1 MSTDTFQRGQT
12 VRLSDGRTTVDA
24 VVVLASF
31 NGKALT
37 LTYDG
42 IVAQHVAAMAVLF
55 QDGGYRSLVGS
66 HPVSVE
72 AV

>member
-12 VRLSDGRTTVDA
+12 VRLTCGETTLDA
-24 VVVLASF
+24 RVVLVSA
-31 NGKALT
+31 NGVSMALT
-37 LTYDG
+37 FDG
-42 IVAQHVAAMAVLF
+42 MIAGHAGRMAVLWF
-55 QDGGYRSLVGS
+55 GSGYRSVIGD